1 LIEDNTVTL
10 PARQLRKHSLAT
22 LDRGPPRVVAI
33 GLGLNPFQQVLI
45 LGGTAT
51 PDTRRTT
58 TNLNLSTRWRR
69 ARRLA
74 ESSLCRTVV
83 ACHFLAG
90 HLEVP
95 AKRKLRPGFGHL
107 PEGVARGLILGFVSP
122 APTFARKPPTI
133 IV

>member
-1 LIEDNTVTL
+1 MLVDDPAVPSLILIEDNTVTL

-69 ARRLA
+69 ARGA
-74 ESSLCRTVV
+74 
-83 ACHFLAG
+83 
-90 HLEVP
+90 
-95 AKRKLRPGFGHL
+95 
-107 PEGVARGLILGFVSP
+107 
-122 APTFARKPPTI
+122 
-133 IV
+133 